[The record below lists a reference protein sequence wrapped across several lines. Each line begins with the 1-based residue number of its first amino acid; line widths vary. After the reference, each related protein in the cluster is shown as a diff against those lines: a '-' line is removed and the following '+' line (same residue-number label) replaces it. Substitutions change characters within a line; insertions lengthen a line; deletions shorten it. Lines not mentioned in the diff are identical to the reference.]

1 MLWAVGAMA
10 VSGIASGISTYQS
23 VKNQAS
29 QLQQEAVLKFK
40 QASNL
45 YEDAAN
51 LATANSVNEDIMR
64 RQADLELSKFRAQ
77 TKTSGLTGGTL
88 IDLDFQTAE
97 NMEADILMERYNG
110 HVQYVMKKK
119 EAYYAKETAEYMMR
133 SAKKMKKSA
142 LTQSLLSGLGA
153 GASAFAMAGGFD
165 QARSGGSG
173 QTSAGKTS
181 AGKAKGG

>member
-10 VSGIASGISTYQS
+10 VSGIANGISTYQS

-45 YEDAAN
+45 YEDAEN
-51 LATANSVNEDIMR
+51 LALANSVNEDITR
-64 RQADLELSKFRAQ
+64 RQAKLELSKFRAQ
-77 TKTSGLTGGTL
+77 TKVSGLSGGTL

-97 NMEADILMERYNG
+97 NMEADILMQRYNG

-119 EAYYAKETAEYMMR
+119 EAAYAKETAEYMMR
-133 SAKKMKKSA
+133 SARKMKKSA
-142 LTQSLLSGLGA
+142 SAQAILTGLSGGV
-153 GASAFAMAGGFD
+153 SAFGAAGGFD
-165 QARSGGSG
+165 QLR
-173 QTSAGKTS
+173 K
-181 AGKAKGG
+181 